1 MKARGGLKG
10 PLMHTSWFKPLV
22 AALSLATLAVPQE
35 APAAPACSGQG
46 LAFYPL
52 ATPFKYLDTAQGWTA
67 YWPQNYPLPSG
78 WGQRFDGRASTLPDN
93 AQALVARITLSNY
106 RGEWPECYWDDN
118 PYFEGYICEREG
130 EESTAGRHPRL
141 RISTAQ
147 PAPAV
152 GAGVIRVGTGPARPT
167 EQLVTLPLASDG
179 TFVLTADSVFDTR
192 VEIIGYYAAPGPG
205 ALYLHLLDT
214 PSPIFDSFDFTTPG
228 PHKLGRAIN
237 ANESVNVP
245 VVGTWN
251 VGIEYAGPYT
261 YTIPSDAR
269 YVVGNSISWLA
280 WSPTMPYGEH
290 KVSAFR
296 PGDAVP
302 QTGLSLNNGE
312 GFGEGYEY
320 LAGLSNGALTVHSTV
335 KATVI
340 FYASGY
346 FSPRREN
353 DGNGPGLLYFPRTH
367 ARKGAASISADVDG
381 GARLYVP
388 TYDYD
393 PQFCGV
399 AAAGRVRFE
408 GTGDGYGQEFG
419 IGTPGKPL
427 PGTGV
432 STASVTNDEVTF
444 VRRFGPYGGFQTYTD
459 TADRSGTTLFYEV
472 DTFGVFS
479 P

>member
-1 MKARGGLKG
+1 MQ
-10 PLMHTSWFKPLV
+10 TSWLKPLL
-22 AALSLATLAVPQE
+22 AALAVTHLVPLEVQ
-35 APAAPACSGQG
+35 AAPNCTQGQG

-67 YWPQNYPLPSG
+67 YWPQNYPLPGG

-106 RGEWPECYWDDN
+106 RGEWSECHWYDS
-118 PYFEGYICEREG
+118 PYFEGYLCDYEG
-130 EESTAGRHPRL
+130 DPSTNERHPRL

-147 PAPAV
+147 PAPSV

-179 TFVLTADSVFDTR
+179 TFVMTADSVFDTR
-192 VEIIGYYAAPGPG
+192 VEIIGYYAAPGGPG
-205 ALYLHLLDT
+205 ALYLHLLEQ
-214 PSPIFDSFDFTTPG
+214 PSPIFDTFDGTTPA
-228 PHKLGRAIN
+228 PHKLGRSIN
-237 ANESVNVP
+237 ANESVSVP

-261 YTIPSDAR
+261 YTIPSDAQ
-269 YVVGNSISWLA
+269 YVVGNAVA
-280 WSPTMPYGEH
+280 WMNWTLSTPAGEH
-290 KVSAFR
+290 LVSVYR
-296 PGDAVP
+296 PGNAVP
-302 QTGLSLNNGE
+302 QTGLSLTTWE

-320 LAGLSNGALTVHSTV
+320 LSALSNGALKVHSTT
-335 KATVI
+335 KATAI

-346 FSPRREN
+346 FSPRRES
-353 DGNGPGLLYFPRTH
+353 DVNGPGLLFYPRAH

-408 GTGDGYGQEFG
+408 GTGDGWGQEFG
-419 IGTPGKPL
+419 IGTPGRPL
-427 PGTGV
+427 PATGV
-432 STASVTNDEVTF
+432 STASLTNDESTF
-444 VRRFGPYGGFQTYTD
+444 VRRFGPHGGFMTYTD
-459 TADRSGTTLFYEV
+459 TADRPGTTLYYEV